1 MLEDVGENLAEAP
14 AVEDEVVAGPGEQD
28 AVAAGPGDDQPEQRG
43 AGEVQAGGAVGGQYL
58 AQPFVPVGL
67 GQRTQVVMG
76 DGDRGPAVDDLQW
89 LVSIVPG
96 HAGAQGGGAVGDVL
110 PGLAEGGGVGD
121 AVEQELG
128 LAEVQV

>member
-1 MLEDVGENLAEAP
+1 MLLGLLVVLAAQPLQVVAERAALGLPGRAAAGDRGVVLEDVGENLAEAP

-67 GQRTQVVMG
+67 GQ
-76 DGDRGPAVDDLQW
+76 
-89 LVSIVPG
+89 
-96 HAGAQGGGAVGDVL
+96 
-110 PGLAEGGGVGD
+110 
-121 AVEQELG
+121 
-128 LAEVQV
+128 